1 MPSSDIQSLQTPPV
15 EPGYERVVANDHA
28 FLADCQA
35 SLSILKPLKPAR
47 VGPFHLTYS
56 EPWGLI
62 CRADFTFGETQLD
75 GLVNRFIGWRTP
87 SGAMGSMLAIGQNVP
102 PLDKR

>member
-1 MPSSDIQSLQTPPV
+1 MPSPDIQSLSTPPV
-15 EPGYERVVANDHA
+15 EPGYERVVANDRR

-35 SLSILKPLKPAR
+35 SLDILKPLKPVR

-56 EPWGLI
+56 QPWGLI
-62 CRADFTFGETQLD
+62 CRADFTLGDKGTG
-75 GLVNRFIGWRTP
+75 GLVNRFIGWRTA
-87 SGAMGSMLAIGQNVP
+87 SGAMGSMVAVDQNVP